1 MRDEFDNYDDDSCIP
16 VWATLA
22 IAATCSSVIVGIAY
36 VIGRVIWKVL
46 ARFI

>member
-22 IAATCSSVIVGIAY
+22 ISLVCSSVILGIAY
-36 VIGRVIWKVL
+36 VIGKAIWKVMTK
-46 ARFI
+46 FI